1 MPATLTVDFPGRYQN
16 RTVIQGLLSVPSDG
30 AGRASLGGAN
40 TFNLVLNGEVLQ
52 DGKLFDIGLFGFYR
66 ARKYT
71 CWNMAHTCDPAMV
84 AQYAAEK
91 LAAIASGEVVKGAT
105 VVVVRGRKVPKGT
118 TGIVF
123 WTGTDA
129 YDKPKI
135 GFRDAAGATHW
146 TATSNVE
153 VKA

>member
-1 MPATLTVDFPGRYQN
+1 MPTV
-16 RTVIQGLLSVPSDG
+16 TKLDG
-30 AGRASLGGAN
+30 IYAPCAGNNHTDS
-40 TFNLVLNGEVLQ
+40 GEIVKCDGCAAQ
-52 DGKLFDIGLFGFYR
+52 VAKREKDGKLFDIGLFGFYR

-71 CWNMAHTCDPAMV
+71 CWNMAHTCDPAMA

-91 LAAIASGEVVKGAT
+91 RAAIASGEVVKGAT
-105 VVVVRGRKVPKGT
+105 VTVVRGRKVPKGT

-135 GFRDAAGATHW
+135 GFKDAAGTTHW